1 MLSERADKA
10 REILARLASTTR
22 FAGSDGEARARH
34 YCSGLLEQRGYSV
47 KEQPFEF
54 SRSPALWGPSLT
66 SALAATVVWLGAH
79 LATRHHA
86 PSAGL
91 VVDVGG
97 LIGIALL
104 AIWAARVGVLSMRW
118 QRSTAV
124 NLVAVKSNA
133 PTRPTVWLCAH
144 IDSKSQTIPMI
155 LRVASTIFFTVFSV
169 AVGILIVA
177 IVFFQELAPALGAI
191 AMICA
196 WLAVVTALPVI
207 FCFIANKSNGAL
219 DNASGVVTVL
229 LAAEQIDPSRNVGIV
244 ITSAEELGLAG
255 ARYFAARESTG
266 EVAINCD
273 TVDDDG
279 FYYCMASGA
288 RTGRLNDAVGRA
300 AARSDPSTGGATGRV
315 SPGSLRL
322 RPMIPGILADNV
334 AFTAAG
340 WESFTLSR
348 GNIGTLGYVH
358 TARDR
363 SDRLKGTG
371 IAQASGLIAAIV
383 EELA

>member
-1 MLSERADKA
+1 MSERADKA
-10 REILARLASTTR
+10 RGILARLAATTR
-22 FAGSDGEARARH
+22 LAGSDEETRARN
-34 YCSGLLEQRGYSV
+34 YCAAVLEQQGYSV
-47 KEQPFEF
+47 EEQPFEF

-66 SALAATVVWLGAH
+66 SALAAAVVWLGAH
-79 LATRHHA
+79 VATRHGA
-86 PSAGL
+86 PLGGL
-91 VVDVGG
+91 IVELGG

-118 QRSTAV
+118 QRSRAV
-124 NLVAVKSNA
+124 NLVAVKSDA

-144 IDSKSQTIPMI
+144 IDSKSQTIPM
-155 LRVASTIFFTVFSV
+155 LVRVASTILFTAFSV
-169 AVGILIVA
+169 AVGVSVLAILVFPERASAFGTVA
-177 IVFFQELAPALGAI
+177 T
-191 AMICA
+191 ICA
-196 WLAVVTALPVI
+196 LLALVTALPVI
-207 FCFIANKSNGAL
+207 FCFIANKSSGAL
-219 DNASGVVTVL
+219 DNATGVVTVL
-229 LAAEQIDPSRNVGIV
+229 LAAGQIDRSRNVGVV

-273 TVDDDG
+273 TVDDNG

-288 RTGRLNDAVGRA
+288 RTGRLNDAIGRA
-300 AARSDPSTGGATGRV
+300 ATRLGASTGGVSGRA

-334 AFTAAG
+334 AFTAEG
-340 WESFTLSR
+340 WQSFTLSR

-358 TARDR
+358 TARDT